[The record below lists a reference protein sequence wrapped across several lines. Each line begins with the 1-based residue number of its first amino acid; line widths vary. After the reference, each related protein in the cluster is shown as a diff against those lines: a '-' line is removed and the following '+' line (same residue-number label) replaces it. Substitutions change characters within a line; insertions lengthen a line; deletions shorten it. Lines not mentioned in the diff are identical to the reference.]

1 MKGYTN
7 CSSSTSTSFD
17 DAKINVTY
25 SNGGTCSITNGI
37 NTITAPNTSGF
48 YTFSVPDGTWEI
60 ACTKNSYT
68 VTETVHIARGQILNV
83 SVTIP
88 LIFGITR
95 DSHNSS
101 PVWTRTDDAV
111 GYTATASLGSTP
123 GFSSFDNKPIY
134 KDIVRE
140 NIGNDVMVKIP
151 KFWFKRTVDIN
162 GIETIKITER
172 KVEGFLL
179 HPAFQHNN
187 TTQDYVYVG
196 AYETSAG
203 MASQSGV
210 YPFAPNDYITNTK
223 SWSDY
228 KRATWRTKIT
238 AKGTGWGL
246 LDITTYSAI
255 AILMLVE
262 FATNYLADAIGE
274 GSYNEPDYTVLTA
287 YRMSGACD
295 SIPNLTG
302 TESNDKLHSV
312 VWRGIEN
319 LWGNTIMFLDGITT
333 GKTVIGEYRICNIQ
347 SNYSDSDVSKYT
359 TLSYN
364 ANALALSEGGALS
377 ITELGYDPINP
388 AIFLPTKTS
397 AEITD
402 RSQYYCSVSAYY
414 YNSNTSSQYYDVCY
428 VRTPGVFSSVFYNV
442 AQSYI
447 NYDGRLLYI
456 PS

>member
-1 MKGYTN
+1 
-7 CSSSTSTSFD
+7 
-17 DAKINVTY
+17 
-25 SNGGTCSITNGI
+25 
-37 NTITAPNTSGF
+37 
-48 YTFSVPDGTWEI
+48 
-60 ACTKNSYT
+60 
-68 VTETVHIARGQILNV
+68 
-83 SVTIP
+83 
-88 LIFGITR
+88 
-95 DSHNSS
+95 
-101 PVWTRTDDAV
+101 
-111 GYTATASLGSTP
+111 
-123 GFSSFDNKPIY
+123 
-134 KDIVRE
+134 
-140 NIGNDVMVKIP
+140 
-151 KFWFKRTVDIN
+151 
-162 GIETIKITER
+162 
-172 KVEGFLL
+172 
-179 HPAFQHNN
+179 
-187 TTQDYVYVG
+187 
-196 AYETSAG
+196 
-203 MASQSGV
+203 
-210 YPFAPNDYITNTK
+210 
-223 SWSDY
+223 
-228 KRATWRTKIT
+228 
-238 AKGTGWGL
+238 
-246 LDITTYSAI
+246 
-255 AILMLVE
+255 MLVE

-442 AQSYI
+442 A
-447 NYDGRLLYI
+447 
-456 PS
+456 